1 MRGKTLAR
9 LAVMAVAALIVA
21 AVPNAAH
28 AAALGIIDEA
38 KIGVL
43 DHDIAIGGDHKE
55 CCVDINLEALFT
67 SPDFLHVIWSPRPTL
82 GVTINTRPG
91 QATSYGYFG
100 LTWEADFLH
109 SSIIR
114 NDGFFVALGL
124 GGAVHDMADNTT
136 DTSTSHIKGLG
147 GRILFHEEFE
157 GGYRINATYSIS
169 AFLDH
174 ISDANLTTHNPGLT
188 NLGMRLGYKF

>member
-9 LAVMAVAALIVA
+9 LAVMAVAALTVA
-21 AVPNAAH
+21 TMPDAAH

-38 KIGVL
+38 KIGIG
-43 DHDIAIGGDHKE
+43 DHDVPIGGDHKE
-55 CCVDINLEALFT
+55 CCVDVNLEALFT
-67 SPDFLHVIWSPRPTL
+67 SPQFLSVLWSPRPHL

-114 NDGFFVALGL
+114 NDSFFVALGL
-124 GGAVHDMADNTT
+124 GGAVHDMADNTA

-157 GGYRINATYSIS
+157 AGYRINATYSIS

-188 NLGMRLGYKF
+188 NLGVRFGYKF